1 MRRVRKVWIPGM
13 LDARERRMNRFAP
26 GFDPQ
31 PRLAS
36 DLVALR
42 PLTAADFE
50 ALFAVASDPEI
61 WALHPAH
68 NRWQELVF
76 RRFFDDALA
85 SGGALVA
92 VDPATGAVIGSSRYD
107 TGRAD
112 PGEVE
117 IGWTFLARRYWGGAV
132 NGAMKSLMIAHA
144 LAAGAGEDR
153 RGPDRPG
160 AAGRDGGGDRHARDL
175 RDGAG
180 SVRALVS
187 LALSGRGLGVAR
199 RTRFRGLT

>member
-144 LAAGAGEDR
+144 LESHDRVIFLVGEHNLRSRRALEKIGAVLTDRVQQAEMAGATVTHVIY
-153 RGPDRPG
+153 
-160 AAGRDGGGDRHARDL
+160 AMGREAFER
-175 RDGAG
+175 
-180 SVRALVS
+180 SS
-187 LALSGRGLGVAR
+187 LSR
-199 RTRFRGLT
+199 

>member
-1 MRRVRKVWIPGM
+1 MRQVRKAWIPGM
-13 LDARERRMNRFAP
+13 LDASERRMNRFAP

-42 PLTAADFE
+42 PLAADDFD
-50 ALFAVASDPEI
+50 ALYAVASDPEI

-68 NRWQELVF
+68 DRWQEPVF

-92 VDPATGAVIGSSRYD
+92 IDPATGAVIGSSRYD
-107 TGRAD
+107 TCRAD

-117 IGWTFLARRYWGGAV
+117 IGWTFLARRCWGGAV
-132 NGAMKSLMIAHA
+132 NGAMKRLMIAHA
-144 LAAGAGEDR
+144 LDSYRRVIFLVGEHNLRSRRALEKIGAVLTPRVQHAEMAGVPVTHVIYAVGREEFE
-153 RGPDRPG
+153 RGP
-160 AAGRDGGGDRHARDL
+160 L
-175 RDGAG
+175 
-180 SVRALVS
+180 
-187 LALSGRGLGVAR
+187 
-199 RTRFRGLT
+199 F

>member
-144 LAAGAGEDR
+144 LESHDRVIFLVGEHNLRSRRALEKIGAVLTSRVQHAEMAGVPVTHVIYAVGRDEFE
-153 RGPDRPG
+153 RGPP
-160 AAGRDGGGDRHARDL
+160 A
-175 RDGAG
+175 
-180 SVRALVS
+180 
-187 LALSGRGLGVAR
+187 
-199 RTRFRGLT
+199 